1 VSAASVLTALKAV
14 LPVGTTVESDSVFI
28 QQDISGDYAVW
39 PVLILNVPQSDDD
52 QFTVGP
58 TYQTTHVCHVLYLD
72 RQESSDDP
80 QKDILADADAQLAIM
95 RANLRANPTLTVD
108 GTVNCWEVRRIQRRM
123 AQPLDK
129 GQLGF
134 PALQAE
140 MLVWVSD
147 LPETF
152 D

>member
-58 TYQTTHVCHVLYLD
+58 TYQTTYVCH
-72 RQESSDDP
+72 
-80 QKDILADADAQLAIM
+80 
-95 RANLRANPTLTVD
+95 
-108 GTVNCWEVRRIQRRM
+108 
-123 AQPLDK
+123 
-129 GQLGF
+129 
-134 PALQAE
+134 
-140 MLVWVSD
+140 
-147 LPETF
+147 
-152 D
+152 